1 MPEYRL
7 KRLYNGVFN
16 PFGGRVGFDAQF
28 WGGYT
33 YAVQSDTIPTENVY
47 LQLDKTDAT
56 KIHVRMRL
64 SRNYDTFCP
73 AQCGIDPNS
82 SDYDPMLS
90 YGGSASIEN
99 WIRDDSFALSH
110 LVGIEE
116 GFFLYYLGGTNGN
129 NAFCEIIGFKSSD
142 DTKNG
147 YTTGEPILW
156 RISSIVTGYIYAPDL
171 EIYLVYSNSDNNY
184 YWCVRSAIN
193 NYYMYKMAE
202 YGWKVYAEDT
212 DEGEEDDEVIGIP
225 NLPTLGVENVGV
237 KIYRAGDYTNLL
249 QYMWGTDTLINGIRK
264 LVGDE
269 TPYECIVAFNV
280 MPYGEAFTQ
289 ASSENI
295 IIGNVD
301 TGLSAPRTG
310 QYAEIDFGTVKIER
324 KFDNALDFAP
334 YTTVE
339 LFLPFIGRVKLP
351 TDFVMDKTLGVVYH
365 MDCVTGGCFAYI
377 TVDDVGV
384 IQCEGG
390 SCLIQLPITAQ
401 TANGARQ
408 AISSAMAAGASFASA
423 GSVGSTITLPK
434 SGVKVKTFGEGAT
447 SGGDYLSGVNQAW
460 NALSAKDSYSTFG
473 GLSLANGF
481 LGLNNP
487 VVYIHRPI
495 NATPAGYNSI
505 IGYPS
510 SEIAT
515 LGNLTGF
522 TQVKAI
528 NLGIAGASE
537 EDLAEIEAL
546 LKEGVIL

>member
-28 WGGYT
+28 WGEYT
-33 YAVQSDTIPTENVY
+33 YAIQSDTIPTENVY

-82 SDYDPMLS
+82 SNYNPQLY
-90 YGGSASIEN
+90 YGGSHSIEN
-99 WIRDDSFALSH
+99 WVRDSSFRRSQLI
-110 LVGIEE
+110 GIDE
-116 GFFLYYLGGTNGN
+116 GFFFYYLGGTNSQTPFG
-129 NAFCEIIGFKSSD
+129 EIIAFKSSND
-142 DTKNG
+142 YASG
-147 YTTGEPILW
+147 YTTGDPILW
-156 RISSIVTGYIYAPDL
+156 NISSIVTGYAYAPDL
-171 EIYLVYSNSDNNY
+171 EIYLVYSNSDNCY
-184 YWCVRSAIN
+184 YWCIRSAIN
-193 NYYMYKMAE
+193 NYYEYFLATDGMY
-202 YGWKVYAEDT
+202 VYSEDT

-225 NLPTLGVENVGV
+225 NLPPLGVENVGV
-237 KIYRAGDYTNLL
+237 KIYKADDYTNLL
-249 QYMWGTDTLINGIRK
+249 QYMWGTDELINRIRK

-280 MPYGEAFTQ
+280 MPYGEAFTDGVK
-289 ASSENI
+289 EDI
-295 IIGNVD
+295 IIGNVN
-301 TGLSAPRTG
+301 TGLEAPRTG
-310 QYAEIDFGTVKIER
+310 QYAALDFGTVKIER
-324 KFDNALDFAP
+324 KFNNALDFAP
-334 YTTVE
+334 YTAVE

-423 GSVGSTITLPK
+423 GSVASTITLPK

-546 LKEGVIL
+546 LKEGVVL